1 MADTNHESK
10 VLCSLMFV
18 IMCSTDH
25 QCIWHNM
32 RFDLIWLSSFRLSKN
47 YFSMNLLQMEWE
59 KNGFELYKG
68 VLYKINQ
75 DNSSTYRSNSYLV
88 DIFVLGQFRVSGF
101 FFLGSNELYFIYR
114 NEFSEVSTYIQPFE
128 EPNLFS
134 TNFPVWPNFDMYVCA
149 FLEKQN
155 DLKLACFL
163 CSSPSS
169 QSYVLYKIMIL
180 LLYSNSKPAWF
191 SLPTVS
197 EERIPFLCSLLS
209 VLGRGTR
216 RACYA
221 PFWKV
226 IY

>member
-1 MADTNHESK
+1 
-10 VLCSLMFV
+10 
-18 IMCSTDH
+18 
-25 QCIWHNM
+25 
-32 RFDLIWLSSFRLSKN
+32 
-47 YFSMNLLQMEWE
+47 MNLLQMEWE

-180 LLYSNSKPAWF
+180 LLYSNSKPA
-191 SLPTVS
+191 
-197 EERIPFLCSLLS
+197 
-209 VLGRGTR
+209 
-216 RACYA
+216 
-221 PFWKV
+221 
-226 IY
+226 